1 MPIKGAQQV
10 LVESFYGDVIIPQY
24 AAVVQG
30 TADYH
35 ATLPAAA
42 NAAGFLGVTLD
53 GNTAAAESVPV
64 VIMGTVWVQA
74 AGAITAGNALVIANA
89 TGQVE
94 ATGSTTAPNIIGTAL
109 SSTTAVGDLVLMEI
123 QGNLPLIASS
133 LLKKVSGTTNATAG
147 TQDIFA
153 HGLPYTPTTVL
164 ITSKSNGVV
173 YESQAADATNIYLS
187 GSAVSLTFDA
197 YVG

>member
-10 LVESFYGDVIIPQY
+10 LVESFYGDVVIPQY

-35 ATLPAAA
+35 VTLPAAA
-42 NAAGFLGVTLD
+42 NAAGFIGVALD
-53 GNTAAAESVPV
+53 SNEAAGESVPV
-64 VIMGTVWVQA
+64 VIMGTVWVPA

-94 ATGSTTAPNIIGTAL
+94 AVGSTTAPNIIGTAL
-109 SSTTAVGDLVLMEI
+109 SSTTTAGDLVLMEI

-147 TQDIFA
+147 TQDSYP
-153 HGLPYTPTTVL
+153 HGLPYIPTTV
-164 ITSKSNGVV
+164 IVTPKGNGIV
-173 YESQAADATNIYLS
+173 YETQAADATNIYLT